1 MNKSELLKAIQ
12 NHANFNEFVNRAV
25 IDPKYVE
32 DRLFASCKD
41 NLYIGLNDRVYDELE
56 LQLINGGP
64 VKDQCPKGFLDR
76 YFNEHLLRNT
86 SMVDRQ
92 NILGWLDSGDFD
104 SFSSFFKNVSCLKT
118 ALLLALCGVYL
129 DHFDDLVELFK
140 NRLAKKAYPV
150 CLGAY
155 SVINCVDYDAFE
167 VGFNELFP
175 KCYDKFLSDCNP
187 HSDVGL
193 ADSIFLLNAYV
204 APNED
209 NLGFFDVLVLTPYL
223 DFFVCFDE

>member
-12 NHANFNEFVNRAV
+12 KHANFNEFVNRAV
-25 IDPKYVE
+25 IDPNYVRN
-32 DRLFASCKD
+32 RLFAGHKD
-41 NLYIGLNDRVYDELE
+41 VCFIGLNELLLSELE

-86 SMVDRQ
+86 SMADRQ

-104 SFSSFFKNVSCLKT
+104 SFSSFFKDVSCLKT

-140 NRLAKKAYPV
+140 NRLAKHAYPV
-150 CLGAY
+150 CQGAY
-155 SVINCVDYDAFE
+155 SVVNCDNYE
-167 VGFNELFP
+167 VEFNNLFP

-204 APNED
+204 APNKD
-209 NLGFFDVLVLTPYL
+209 NLGFFDTLVLTPYL